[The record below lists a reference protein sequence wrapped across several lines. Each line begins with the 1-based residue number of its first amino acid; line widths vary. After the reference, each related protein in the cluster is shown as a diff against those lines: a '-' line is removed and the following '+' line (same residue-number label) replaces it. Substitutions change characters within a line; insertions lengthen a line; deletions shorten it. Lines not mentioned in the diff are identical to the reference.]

1 MAERHRMNER
11 AINKLRRKFIMIS
24 MHTFT
29 IVMLLIS
36 GVIYLFNL
44 HAMRKEAFSVTGEI
58 IENGGELPVPSGG
71 VVGHQ
76 TSMDNWYATRY
87 FSIIYDKNG
96 KVQDVIIS
104 HISAVGE
111 EEAREFGRKTLEQY
125 FTFGSIEK
133 YYYRV
138 AELEDGGKI
147 IVFLDFSRQ
156 LKIIGRILNI
166 ALLLVT
172 SGLVVAAFVVRIL
185 SFRLVRP
192 EVRAAE
198 QQKAFITNASHE
210 LKTPLAVIRANTEVE
225 TMLNGENEWN
235 QSTMRQV
242 DRMTG
247 LIQNLVMIARA
258 EENAKNSE
266 RREINVTA
274 ITRETVQTFRAVAE
288 QEKLKLENKVR
299 DGLVMKADESQI
311 RQLLT
316 LLIDNAIKYCD
327 KNGSILVSAERR
339 GKTIRLQVSNS
350 YENGKN
356 VDCSRFFDRF
366 YREDTAHTQEDK
378 GGFGIG
384 LSIAESLVRQYKGTI
399 DATWNNGVISFVCQ
413 LRG

>member
-58 IENGGELPVPSGG
+58 IENGGELPVPTGG

-96 KVQDVIIS
+96 KVQDVITS

-156 LKIIGRILNI
+156 LKIIGRILNV

-172 SGLVVAAFVVRIL
+172 SGLIVAAFVVRIL

-274 ITRETVQTFRAVAE
+274 ITRETVQTFHAVAE

-350 YENGKN
+350 YENGEN

>member
-1 MAERHRMNER
+1 MNER

-29 IVMLLIS
+29 IVMLLTS

-71 VVGHQ
+71 IVGHQ

-111 EEAREFGRKTLEQY
+111 DDAKEFGRKTLDQY

-138 AELEDGGKI
+138 EDLEDGGKI

>member
-1 MAERHRMNER
+1 MNER

-111 EEAREFGRKTLEQY
+111 DDAKEFGRKTLDQY

-166 ALLLVT
+166 ALMLVT

-274 ITRETVQTFRAVAE
+274 ITRETVQTFHAVAE

>member
-1 MAERHRMNER
+1 
-11 AINKLRRKFIMIS
+11 
-24 MHTFT
+24 
-29 IVMLLIS
+29 
-36 GVIYLFNL
+36 
-44 HAMRKEAFSVTGEI
+44 
-58 IENGGELPVPSGG
+58 
-71 VVGHQ
+71 VG
-76 TSMDNWYATRY
+76 D
-87 FSIIYDKNG
+87 
-96 KVQDVIIS
+96 
-104 HISAVGE
+104 
-111 EEAREFGRKTLEQY
+111 
-125 FTFGSIEK
+125 
-133 YYYRV
+133 
-138 AELEDGGKI
+138 LEDGGKI

-274 ITRETVQTFRAVAE
+274 ITRETVQTFHAVAE

-339 GKTIRLQVSNS
+339 GKMIRLQVSNS

>member
-1 MAERHRMNER
+1 MNER

-58 IENGGELPVPSGG
+58 IENGGELPVPTGG

-96 KVQDVIIS
+96 KVQDVITS

-156 LKIIGRILNI
+156 LKIIGRILNV

-172 SGLVVAAFVVRIL
+172 SGLIVAAFVVRIL

-274 ITRETVQTFRAVAE
+274 ITRETVQTFHAVAE

-350 YENGKN
+350 YENGEN

>member
-1 MAERHRMNER
+1 MNER

-29 IVMLLIS
+29 IVMLLTS

-111 EEAREFGRKTLEQY
+111 DDAKEFGRKTLDQY

-138 AELEDGGKI
+138 EDLEDGGKI

-156 LKIIGRILNI
+156 LKIIERILNV

-274 ITRETVQTFRAVAE
+274 ITRETVQTFHAVAE

-350 YENGKN
+350 YENGEN

>member
-1 MAERHRMNER
+1 MNER

-29 IVMLLIS
+29 IVMLLTS

-44 HAMRKEAFSVTGEI
+44 HAMRKEAFWVTGEI

-76 TSMDNWYATRY
+76 ISMDNWYATRY
-87 FSIIYDKNG
+87 FSVIYDKNG

-111 EEAREFGRKTLEQY
+111 DDAKEFGRKTLDQY

-138 AELEDGGKI
+138 GDLEDGGKI

-156 LKIIGRILNI
+156 LEIIGRILNI

-172 SGLVVAAFVVRIL
+172 SGLIVAAFVVRSL

-274 ITRETVQTFRAVAE
+274 ITRETVQTFHAVAE

-350 YENGKN
+350 YENGEN

-366 YREDTAHTQEDK
+366 YRENTAHTQEEK

>member
-1 MAERHRMNER
+1 MNER

-29 IVMLLIS
+29 IVILLIS

-44 HAMRKEAFSVTGEI
+44 HAMRKEAYSIIGEI
-58 IENGGELPVPSGG
+58 IENEGELPVPTGG
-71 VVGHQ
+71 LSVHQ
-76 TSMDNWYATRY
+76 TSMDNWYSTRY
-87 FSIIYDKNG
+87 FSVIYDKKG
-96 KVQDVIIS
+96 KVTDVITS
-104 HISAVGE
+104 HISAVGD
-111 EEAREFGRKTLEQY
+111 EEAKEYGQKILDQY
-125 FTFGSIEK
+125 FTFGSTEK

-138 AELEDGGKI
+138 ADREDGGKI
-147 IVFLDFSRQ
+147 VVFLDFSRQ
-156 LKIIGRILNI
+156 QRIIERILNV
-166 ALLLVT
+166 ALLLVF
-172 SGLVVAAFVVRIL
+172 SGLIAAAFVVRIL

-258 EENAKNSE
+258 EENEKNSE
-266 RREINVTA
+266 RREINVSA
-274 ITRETVQTFRAVAE
+274 IAKETVQTFRAVAE
-288 QEKLKLENKVR
+288 QEGLVLENTTG
-299 DGLVMKADESQI
+299 DGLTMKADESQI

-327 KNGSILVSAERR
+327 KNGSIRVNIERR
-339 GKTIRLQVSNS
+339 GKMIRLMVSNS

-366 YREDTAHTQEDK
+366 YRENKAHTQEDK

-384 LSIAESLVRQYKGTI
+384 LSIAESLVKQYKGTI
-399 DATWNNGVISFVCQ
+399 DANWSSGVISFVCQ
-413 LRG
+413 LRV

>member
-1 MAERHRMNER
+1 MNER

-172 SGLVVAAFVVRIL
+172 SGLIVAAFVVRIL

-274 ITRETVQTFRAVAE
+274 ITRETVQTFHAVAE

-350 YENGKN
+350 YENGEN